1 MTKDLETPTGEKNN
15 DFNLF
20 THLRQDGVEVQENY
34 ITLKEAILE
43 LYLSVKIRSD
53 EEIDNYTEE
62 QFRIEK
68 EQMKEVDG
76 FTLIDYIKSSIEILM
91 NMKIEENDGGS
102 SVEIKEKKKIKGKKQ
117 KVNDDLGNNI
127 PKIDD
132 RTPTSSI
139 MDLQK
144 KLDQISSPES
154 SVSESSIPAAHK
166 EYEKILRQLESE
178 CRNHIKVEQ
187 QMKLHIECLQEKIE
201 SANKERDSFKK

>member
-1 MTKDLETPTGEKNN
+1 MTKDLETPTGENN

-68 EQMKEVDG
+68 EQMKEVYG

-91 NMKIEENDGGS
+91 NMKIEENDGSS

-139 MDLQK
+139 MNLQK

>member
-1 MTKDLETPTGEKNN
+1 
-15 DFNLF
+15 
-20 THLRQDGVEVQENY
+20 
-34 ITLKEAILE
+34 
-43 LYLSVKIRSD
+43 
-53 EEIDNYTEE
+53 
-62 QFRIEK
+62 
-68 EQMKEVDG
+68 MKEVDG

-102 SVEIKEKKKIKGKKQ
+102 SVEIKDKKKIKGKKQ

-139 MDLQK
+139 MNLQK

>member
-1 MTKDLETPTGEKNN
+1 MTKDLETPTGENN

-91 NMKIEENDGGS
+91 NMKIEENDEGS

>member
-1 MTKDLETPTGEKNN
+1 MTKDLETPTGENN

-102 SVEIKEKKKIKGKKQ
+102 SVEIKDKKKIKGKKQ

-139 MDLQK
+139 MNLQK

>member
-1 MTKDLETPTGEKNN
+1 
-15 DFNLF
+15 
-20 THLRQDGVEVQENY
+20 
-34 ITLKEAILE
+34 
-43 LYLSVKIRSD
+43 
-53 EEIDNYTEE
+53 
-62 QFRIEK
+62 
-68 EQMKEVDG
+68 MKEVDG

-102 SVEIKEKKKIKGKKQ
+102 SVEIKDKKKIKGKKQ

-127 PKIDD
+127 PKIDA

-139 MDLQK
+139 MNLQK

>member
-1 MTKDLETPTGEKNN
+1 MTKDLETPTGENN

-102 SVEIKEKKKIKGKKQ
+102 SVEIKDKKKIKDKKQ

>member
-1 MTKDLETPTGEKNN
+1 MTKDLETPTGENN

-102 SVEIKEKKKIKGKKQ
+102 SVEIKDKKKIKGKKQ